1 MAKTCWIEYELA
13 DHLLSGL
20 KVLDVATVIAG
31 PVAATML
38 ADFGADVIKI
48 EQPGRGDM
56 LRYISGIPTTPDAD
70 SNYLWQMDGR
80 NKRSLAL
87 DLKSAQGITV
97 LHKLIERCDVFVT
110 NQPLPVRRSLK
121 LTYADIEPLNPKM
134 IYASLTAY
142 GEEGPD
148 RDGKGFDLV
157 AYWAHSGLMDLVR
170 SPNSPPA
177 QSLPGM
183 GDHPTAVAL
192 YAGIMTALLHRER
205 TGEGS
210 MVHTSLLANG
220 LWSASC
226 IAQGALA
233 GGDMPGYRARNVES
247 GILHKIYPT
256 RDGRFLQFTMVRS
269 EEELQRLL
277 AVLGLD
283 ELFADERFSTP
294 ESRYEHRADLSALI
308 AERLLVEGSSHWVTR
323 FAEQR
328 ITVNRVQIV
337 EETVRNIQL
346 QVNRMI
352 VPPVDDEM
360 DVPWI
365 INHPVQID
373 NVAQVGPKRAP
384 DLGEH
389 SREIVEELGYASD
402 DVQALFDS
410 GVIVDAA
417 RE

>member
-1 MAKTCWIEYELA
+1 MA

-87 DLKSAQGITV
+87 DLKSAEGIAV
-97 LHKLIERCDVFVT
+97 LYKLIERCDVFVT

-148 RDGKGFDLV
+148 SDGKGFDLV

-170 SPNSPPA
+170 SPGSPPA

-226 IAQGALA
+226 IAQGVLA
-233 GGDMPGYRARNVES
+233 GGDMPEYRARNVES
-247 GILHKIYPT
+247 GILHKIYPA

-277 AVLGLD
+277 VVIGLD
-283 ELFADERFSTP
+283 ELLADERFGTL
-294 ESRYEHRADLSALI
+294 ESRYEHRATLTSLI
-308 AERLLVEGSSHWVTR
+308 AEKLLGADSSDWVTR
-323 FAEQR
+323 FAEQQ

-337 EETVRNIQL
+337 EEAVRNVQL
-346 QVNRMI
+346 KINKMV
-352 VPPVDDEM
+352 VPPEDDEM

-365 INHPVQID
+365 INHPVKID
-373 NVAQVGPKRAP
+373 NVAQVGPKPAP
-384 DLGEH
+384 GLGEH
-389 SREIVEELGYASD
+389 SQEILKELGYTSD
-402 DVQALFDS
+402 EVELLFDS
-410 GVIVDAA
+410 GVITDAA
-417 RE
+417 RA

>member
-1 MAKTCWIEYELA
+1 MN

-70 SNYLWQMDGR
+70 GNYVWQMDGR

-87 DLKSAQGITV
+87 DLKSADGMAV
-97 LHKLIERCDVFVT
+97 LHKLIENCDVFVT
-110 NQPLPVRRSLK
+110 NQPLPVRRK
-121 LTYADIEPLNPKM
+121 LALNYTDIQPLNPTM

-142 GEEGPD
+142 GEEGPK

-170 SPNSPPA
+170 TDDNTPT

-226 IAQGALA
+226 IAQGALL
-233 GGDMPGYRARNVES
+233 GGDMKKYRSRNAVS
-247 GILHKIYPT
+247 GVLHKVYPA
-256 RDGRFLQFTMVRS
+256 RDGRFLQFIMVRS
-269 EEELQRLL
+269 EAEFDRLLSVIGLEELTADARF
-277 AVLGLD
+277 GSN
-283 ELFADERFSTP
+283 EL
-294 ESRYEHRADLSALI
+294 RYENRVLLSSLI
-308 AERLLVEGSSHWVTR
+308 AERLVLEDSKHWL
-323 FAEQR
+323 EQFSASQVS
-328 ITVNRVQIV
+328 VNRVQLV
-337 EETVRNIQL
+337 EEAVENEQL
-346 QVNRMI
+346 KVNEM
-352 VPPVDDEM
+352 VVAPADDEM

-365 INHPVQID
+365 INHPVKID
-373 NVAQVGPKRAP
+373 GVAQVGPKRAP

-389 SREIVEELGYASD
+389 SREILEELGYATGEIQS
-402 DVQALFDS
+402 LLER
-410 GVIVDAA
+410 GVISDS
-417 RE
+417 

>member
-1 MAKTCWIEYELA
+1 MNE
-13 DHLLSGL
+13 HLLSGL

-48 EQPGRGDM
+48 EEPGRGDL
-56 LRYISGIPTTPDAD
+56 LRFISAIPTTPDAQ

-87 DLKSAQGITV
+87 NLKSSEGMRV
-97 LHKLIERCDVFVT
+97 LHRLIERCDVYVT
-110 NQPLPVRRSLK
+110 NQPLPVRRNLG
-121 LTYADIEPLNPKM
+121 LTYSEIKPLNPKM

-148 RDGKGFDLV
+148 RDSKAFDLV
-157 AYWAHSGLMDLVR
+157 AYWARSGLMDLVR
-170 SPNSPPA
+170 SGSSVPA

-233 GGDMPGYRARNVES
+233 GGDMEQYRERNFTS
-247 GILHKIYPT
+247 GILHRIYPAS
-256 RDGRFLQFTMVRS
+256 DGRFLQFTMVRS
-269 EEELQRLL
+269 EEELVRLL

-283 ELFADERFSTP
+283 ELFFDERFATP
-294 ESRYEHRADLSALI
+294 ELRYEHRSVLSALM
-308 AERLLVEGSSHWVTR
+308 AEKLLREDSDTWQVR
-323 FAEQR
+323 FAETQ

-337 EETVRNIQL
+337 EETVASEQL
-346 QVNRMI
+346 RVNEMV

-365 INHPVQID
+365 INHPVKID
-373 NVAQVGPKRAP
+373 KVTQVGPKRAP
-384 DLGEH
+384 NLGEH
-389 SREIVEELGYASD
+389 SREILEELGYPGD
-402 DVQALFDS
+402 EIQLLFDR
-410 GVIVDAA
+410 GVISDSA
-417 RE
+417 